1 MVVADAFIGLSRLM
15 IFDKLGKHI
24 LISKCSLIYL
34 FMFPDNMQTRVDPF
48 NDTIYV
54 KGCRLSK
61 KLPPKLYFALNKPKG

>member
-1 MVVADAFIGLSRLM
+1 
-15 IFDKLGKHI
+15 
-24 LISKCSLIYL
+24 
-34 FMFPDNMQTRVDPF
+34 MQTRVDPF